1 MLFFFVFFFP
11 IFFLSQNGKP
21 FSLCLFSHSISL
33 SPSSWHLFLY
43 CHLRAVSLPQV
54 PRQSCAR
61 ASDSFCRWMLAV
73 RYKTASNSVLVVF
86 WCCFSPYCLAYLF
99 YCLLGHPNSRKGKWL
114 AILSS
119 HLRSGSTALELKLK
133 HEGAI
138 YHIPTEPRFFRSGLD
153 TGLVKCF
160 PAGWVYIVGLI
171 ATGCHNYRQQ
181 DTHVA
186 TGFLTA
192 LLV

>member
-1 MLFFFVFFFP
+1 M
-11 IFFLSQNGKP
+11 
-21 FSLCLFSHSISL
+21 
-33 SPSSWHLFLY
+33 
-43 CHLRAVSLPQV
+43 SLPQV

-73 RYKTASNSVLVVF
+73 HYKTASNSVLVVF

-99 YCLLGHPNSRKGKWL
+99 YCLLGHPNSRKEKWL

-119 HLRSGSTALELKLK
+119 HLHSGSTALELKLK

-138 YHIPTEPRFFRSGLD
+138 YHIPTEPCFFRSGLD

-160 PAGWVYIVGLI
+160 LCGLGLYSWVDCNWLSQLPI
-171 ATGCHNYRQQ
+171 ARYSCCCW
-181 DTHVA
+181 
-186 TGFLTA
+186 LTA